1 LAAKPRVVILG
12 AGFGG
17 LFAAQGLERVA
28 ADVTIVD
35 RPNYHLFQPL
45 LYQVATAGLAPSDVA
60 WPIRSI
66 LSRQRN
72 TTVLLDEVTGIALER
87 REVLLKRERLSFDY
101 LVVATGARH
110 SYFGHED
117 WAPVAPGLK
126 TIDDATHIRRRILT
140 AFEQAEM
147 SDDERE
153 RERLLRFVIVGG
165 GATGVELAGTIAELA
180 HHTLAADFRHIDPR
194 AATVTL
200 VEAGPRLLPFV
211 SQASSD
217 YARKALERLGVDVRL
232 GTPVTHCDEDGV
244 TIGAQLVPCA
254 TVIWAAGVAA
264 SPAARWLGA
273 ECDRAGRVIVGGDL
287 RISANPDVFVIG
299 HCEAHRGRA
308 RTASVPLSSRGL
320 SRDDRPALG
329 GHRVSA
335 SEDEGPARVVDLGH
349 RTHLL
354 PRRRAEP
361 VGRLD
366 PLALGIPDLR
376 PRRAAD
382 HGRRAGRL
390 AETLR
395 IPVQRGSNAG
405 GVPNPI
411 DAARAVLVGVPGCRV
426 PDARAQARLE
436 QLSYARHVAEL
447 QRGHDHDLVIEIL
460 LSMARPELP
469 VALTHR

>member
-35 RPNYHLFQPL
+35 RHNYHLFQPL

-299 HCEAHRGRA
+299 DAAAVVTPEGDLVPGIAPAAKQQGRYVA
-308 RTASVPLSSRGL
+308 DVIAKRIAGEPAP
-320 SRDDRPALG
+320 RPFRYRHAG
-329 GHRVSA
+329 Y
-335 SEDEGPARVVDLGH
+335 
-349 RTHLL
+349 
-354 PRRRAEP
+354 
-361 VGRLD
+361 
-366 PLALGIPDLR
+366 LATI
-376 PRRAAD
+376 
-382 HGRRAGRL
+382 GRRSAVIEFPHLKMKGRL
-390 AETLR
+390 AWW
-395 IPVQRGSNAG
+395 IWGIAH
-405 GVPNPI
+405 I
-411 DAARAVLVGVPGCRV
+411 YFLVGVPSPLVVSIRWLWEYLTYGRG
-426 PDARAQARLE
+426 ARLITGVE
-436 QLSYARHVAEL
+436 QA
-447 QRGHDHDLVIEIL
+447 D
-460 LSMARPELP
+460 
-469 VALTHR
+469 